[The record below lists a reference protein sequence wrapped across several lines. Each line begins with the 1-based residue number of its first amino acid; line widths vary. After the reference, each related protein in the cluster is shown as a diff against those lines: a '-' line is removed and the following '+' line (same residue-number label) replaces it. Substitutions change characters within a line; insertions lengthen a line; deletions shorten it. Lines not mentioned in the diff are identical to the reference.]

1 MARRPLWIWPNILSL
16 DAPLVALAWFWMFKQ
31 IWLVKYHQPSL
42 PWLLALTVW
51 CIYVA
56 DRLMD
61 SRGQQGSK
69 DELTLRHRFHWDYR
83 GLMKIALC
91 VGVVG
96 VFFLLSRQSRGLLA
110 YCYPAAAPVVLY
122 FLISFQ
128 SSSRGVSWF
137 KNVVAGLAFA
147 YGTTVGV
154 HFRSGSSVGFH
165 ELALSSEVVVFAALC
180 MINMMVIDHWE
191 STGESERD
199 TEEKAESDA
208 ENKILRILL
217 LALVIVC
224 YLLAGAA
231 EAFGSQ
237 THKAFYLA
245 AMVGAGG
252 LAFLTLFRHLFSRV
266 SLRILADVALLLPLP
281 FFYLFAN

>member
-1 MARRPLWIWPNILSL
+1 
-16 DAPLVALAWFWMFKQ
+16 MFKQ

-61 SRGQQGSK
+61 SRGIRGT
-69 DELTLRHRFHWDYR
+69 ETNLALRHRFHGDYR
-83 GLMKIALC
+83 GLMIVALC

-110 YCYPAAAPVVLY
+110 YAYPVAVPVLLY

-128 SSSRGVSWF
+128 RPEKGVSWF
-137 KNVVAGLAFA
+137 KNIVAGLAFA

-154 HFRSGSSVGFH
+154 HFRSGSSVGVH
-165 ELALSSEVVVFAALC
+165 ELALSSEVVVFALLC

-191 STGESERD
+191 SGGE
-199 TEEKAESDA
+199 EEKGRG
-208 ENKILRILL
+208 ENERELENTIIKILL
-217 LALVIVC
+217 LSLVIVC
-224 YLLAGAA
+224 YLLASSA
-231 EAFGSQ
+231 EGFGSQ
-237 THKAFYLA
+237 VHKAFYLA

-252 LAFLTLFRHLFSRV
+252 LAFLALFRHFFSPV

-281 FFYLFAN
+281 FFCLFAY

>member
-1 MARRPLWIWPNILSL
+1 
-16 DAPLVALAWFWMFKQ
+16 
-31 IWLVKYHQPSL
+31 
-42 PWLLALTVW
+42 
-51 CIYVA
+51 
-56 DRLMD
+56 
-61 SRGQQGSK
+61 
-69 DELTLRHRFHWDYR
+69 
-83 GLMKIALC
+83 
-91 VGVVG
+91 
-96 VFFLLSRQSRGLLA
+96 
-110 YCYPAAAPVVLY
+110 
-122 FLISFQ
+122 
-128 SSSRGVSWF
+128 
-137 KNVVAGLAFA
+137 
-147 YGTTVGV
+147 
-154 HFRSGSSVGFH
+154 
-165 ELALSSEVVVFAALC
+165 
-180 MINMMVIDHWE
+180 MMVIDHWE

>member
-61 SRGQQGSK
+61 SRGMRGT
-69 DELTLRHRFHWDYR
+69 ETTLALRHRFHCDYR
-83 GLMKIALC
+83 GLMIVALS

-96 VFFLLSRQSRGLLA
+96 VFLLLSRQSRGLLA
-110 YCYPAAAPVVLY
+110 YAYPVAVPVLLY

-128 SSSRGVSWF
+128 RTEKGVSWF
-137 KNVVAGLAFA
+137 KNIVAGLAFA
-147 YGTTVGV
+147 YGTAVGV
-154 HFRSGSSVGFH
+154 HFRSGSSVGVH
-165 ELALSSEVVVFAALC
+165 ELALSSEVVVFALLC

-191 STGESERD
+191 SGGEK
-199 TEEKAESDA
+199 EKGM
-208 ENKILRILL
+208 
-217 LALVIVC
+217 
-224 YLLAGAA
+224 GAV
-231 EAFGSQ
+231 SY
-237 THKAFYLA
+237 TH
-245 AMVGAGG
+245 
-252 LAFLTLFRHLFSRV
+252 LTLPTK
-266 SLRILADVALLLPLP
+266 A
-281 FFYLFAN
+281 

>member
-61 SRGQQGSK
+61 SRGLKGS
-69 DELTLRHRFHWDYR
+69 EATLALRHRFHCDYR
-83 GLMKIALC
+83 GLMTIALC
-91 VGVVG
+91 AGVVG
-96 VFFLLSRQSRGLLA
+96 VFFLLLRQSRGLLVYA
-110 YCYPAAAPVVLY
+110 YPVAIPVLLY
-122 FLISFQ
+122 FLISFG
-128 SSSRGVSWF
+128 RPAGGICWF

-147 YGTTVGV
+147 YGTAVGV
-154 HFRSGSSVGFH
+154 HFRSGSSVGVH
-165 ELALSSEVVVFAALC
+165 ELALSPEVVIFALLC
-180 MINMMVIDHWE
+180 MINMMVIDYWE
-191 STGESERD
+191 SGSEEKENAERD
-199 TEEKAESDA
+199 EREI
-208 ENKILRILL
+208 ENMIIRILL
-217 LALVIVC
+217 LALVIAC
-224 YLLAGAA
+224 YLLAGSA
-231 EAFGSQ
+231 EGFGSQ
-237 THKAFYLA
+237 GHKAFYLA

-252 LAFLTLFRHLFSRV
+252 LAFLSLFRQFFSPV

-281 FFYLFAN
+281 FFCLFAY

>member
-1 MARRPLWIWPNILSL
+1 MARRPLWIWPNILSF

-61 SRGQQGSK
+61 SRGMRGT
-69 DELTLRHRFHWDYR
+69 EATLPLRHRFHCDYR
-83 GLMKIALC
+83 GLMIVALC

-110 YCYPAAAPVVLY
+110 YAYPVAVPVLLY

-128 SSSRGVSWF
+128 RPEKGVSWF
-137 KNVVAGLAFA
+137 KNIVAGLAFA

-154 HFRSGSSVGFH
+154 HFRSGSSVGLH
-165 ELALSSEVVVFAALC
+165 ELALSSEVVVFALLC

-191 STGESERD
+191 SGGE
-199 TEEKAESDA
+199 EEKGTD
-208 ENKILRILL
+208 ENEREFENTIIKVLL

-224 YLLAGAA
+224 YFLASSA
-231 EAFGSQ
+231 EGFGSQ
-237 THKAFYLA
+237 AHKAFYLA

-252 LAFLTLFRHLFSRV
+252 LAFLALFRHFFSPV
-266 SLRILADVALLLPLP
+266 SLRILADLALLVPLP
-281 FFYLFAN
+281 FFYLFAY

>member
-1 MARRPLWIWPNILSL
+1 MARRPFWIWPNILSL

-31 IWLVKYHQPSL
+31 VWLVKYHQPSL

-61 SRGQQGSK
+61 SRGQSVSK
-69 DELTLRHRFHWDYR
+69 AKLTIRHRFHWDYR

-110 YCYPAAAPVVLY
+110 YSYPVAAPVLLY

-137 KNVVAGLAFA
+137 KNIVAGLAFA

-191 STGESERD
+191 STSAIGSDTGEKGER
-199 TEEKAESDA
+199 DA

-224 YLLAGAA
+224 YLLAGSA
-231 EAFGSQ
+231 EDFGSQ

-245 AMVGAGG
+245 SMVGAGG
-252 LAFLTLFRHLFSRV
+252 LAFLALFRHLFSPV

-281 FFYLFAN
+281 FFCLFAY